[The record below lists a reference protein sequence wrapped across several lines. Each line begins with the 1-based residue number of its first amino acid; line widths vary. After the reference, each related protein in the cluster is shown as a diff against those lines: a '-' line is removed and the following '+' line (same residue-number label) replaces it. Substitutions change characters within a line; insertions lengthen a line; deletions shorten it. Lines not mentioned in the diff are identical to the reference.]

1 MGTRSGRVARRVAV
15 GLGVALLALAALL
28 ASLALHANTSVGLA
42 AAEHLVEWSGSE
54 TSRGTVRVG
63 RVRSVPPRHLS
74 LLDYRIIAPNGE
86 VVIACEEIAGVPDW
100 SGALDGQVRF
110 RPSRFVRARIR
121 LTPGPDGQV
130 NLVHASEVPDER
142 FTIPLVFRDIR
153 LVDNTIH
160 VSLPGKPAV
169 TMRRVEGRADLHIG
183 HLWEWRLRDNRG
195 EIDLPIV
202 EPGFRRMN
210 GRLKSDS
217 AHPLVVRMVVDAGP
231 IETSLSLDYHVP
243 ALAGEEGEPYFDLD
257 LEEGGE
263 EDEEDEEAREE
274 LSEAREEREEVERA
288 LREAERAGDEEETR
302 ELRQAL
308 EEHRRAERRAE
319 ERVRG

>member
-1 MGTRSGRVARRVAV
+1 MGTRPGRVARGVAV
-15 GLGVALLALAALL
+15 GLGVALLTVAALL
-28 ASLALHANTSVGLA
+28 AGLALHANTAVGLA

-63 RVRSVPPRHLS
+63 RVRSVPPRQLS
-74 LLDYRIIAPNGE
+74 LLDYRIIAPDGE
-86 VVIACEEIAGVPDW
+86 VVIASDEIAGVPDW
-100 SGALDGQVRF
+100 SGVLDGQVRF

-142 FTIPLVFRDIR
+142 FTIPLVFEDIR
-153 LVDNTIH
+153 LIDNTIH

-169 TMRRVEGRADLHIG
+169 TMRRVHGRADLHIG

-217 AHPLVVRMVVDAGP
+217 AHPLVVRMEVDAGP

-243 ALAGEEGEPYFDLD
+243 ALAGEEGEPYLDLD
-257 LEEGGE
+257 LEEG
-263 EDEEDEEAREE
+263 EDEEEEAHEE

-308 EEHRRAERRAE
+308 EEHRRAERRARE
-319 ERVRG
+319 QVRG